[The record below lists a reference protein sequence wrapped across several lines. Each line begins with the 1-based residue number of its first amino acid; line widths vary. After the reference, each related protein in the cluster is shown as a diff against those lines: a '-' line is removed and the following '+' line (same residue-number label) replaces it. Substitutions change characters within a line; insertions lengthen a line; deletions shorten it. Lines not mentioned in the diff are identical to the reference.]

1 MRFPENKGGREGA
14 IFSWEN
20 TNFYSVYRAGQR
32 TKKMGGKRG
41 VTALA
46 EKMAMGFLGK
56 KEAFVKGEGEG
67 DEFFHGPPKLFITL
81 AI

>member
-1 MRFPENKGGREGA
+1 MGGR
-14 IFSWEN
+14 
-20 TNFYSVYRAGQR
+20 
-32 TKKMGGKRG
+32 RG

-46 EKMAMGFLGK
+46 EKMVMGFLGK